1 MQGSDAMNPTICEA
15 IHERRV
21 LRLNY
26 HWGHRVV
33 EPHAYGLNDN
43 GHELLRVFQVS
54 GASESGEHHGWKLL
68 RVDEIHGLHVLDD
81 QFAGPRPGYKRGD
94 KAMDQRIF
102 CQL

>member
-1 MQGSDAMNPTICEA
+1 MNPVICEA
-15 IHERRV
+15 IRERRL

-26 HWGHRVV
+26 HWGHRIV

-68 RVDEIHGLHVLDD
+68 RVDEIHGLEILKE
-81 QFAGPRPGYKRGD
+81 QFEGSRPGYKHGD
-94 KAMDQRIF
+94 KAMDQRIY

>member
-1 MQGSDAMNPTICEA
+1 MNPVMCEA
-15 IHERRV
+15 IRGHRL

-68 RVDEIHGLHVLDD
+68 HVDEIHGLEILKE
-81 QFAGPRPGYKRGD
+81 QFEGSRSGYKHGD
-94 KAMDQRIF
+94 KAMDQRIY

>member
-1 MQGSDAMNPTICEA
+1 MNPVICEA
-15 IHERRV
+15 IHERRL

-26 HWGHRVV
+26 HWGHRIV

-68 RVDEIHGLHVLDD
+68 RVDEIHGLEILKE
-81 QFAGPRPGYKRGD
+81 QFEGSRLGYKHGD
-94 KAMDQRIF
+94 KAMDQRIY

>member
-1 MQGSDAMNPTICEA
+1 MNSIICDAV
-15 IHERRV
+15 HEHRL

-26 HWGHRVV
+26 HWGYRIV

-54 GASESGEHHGWKLL
+54 GASESGAHHGWKLL
-68 RVDEIHGLHVLDD
+68 RVDEIHQLEILEEK
-81 QFAGPRPGYKRGD
+81 FAGSRPDYRRSD
-94 KAMDQRIF
+94 KAMDQRIY

>member
-1 MQGSDAMNPTICEA
+1 MNPVICEA
-15 IHERRV
+15 IRGHRL

-68 RVDEIHGLHVLDD
+68 RVDEIHGLEILKE
-81 QFAGPRPGYKRGD
+81 QFEGSRSGYKHGD
-94 KAMDQRIF
+94 KAMDQRIY